1 MIDGI
6 SNEFDDLIYF
16 EIGFNQP
23 NGWEKQEERRAR
35 KSVDHGV
42 GEQSN
47 VAPHLKTGHMKN
59 KKTRRD
65 EDGNVIDTA
74 DYAIYRTDEPVG
86 QIIAKSENA
95 MAAEIGKPLSAIGEH
110 STIVI
115 LGGQQ
120 KMLDHI
126 AANKARYGEGVD

>member
-1 MIDGI
+1 MIDGK

-35 KSVDHGV
+35 KSVDRGV
-42 GEQSN
+42 GGQSN
-47 VAPHLKTGHMKN
+47 IVPYLKTGHMQN

-74 DYAIYRTDEPVG
+74 DFAIYRTDEPVG
-86 QIIAKSENA
+86 QIIAKSENT
-95 MAAEIGKPLSAIGEH
+95 MSAEIDKPIATIRQHTS
-110 STIVI
+110 IVI

-120 KMLDHI
+120 EMLDHI
-126 AANKARYGEGVD
+126 AANKVRYGE